1 MKYCIVC
8 NNNIKS
14 RKKEVQFCSSK
25 CQHEHSNTIKVQQ
38 WLNGEISGMKK
49 GARIINAVRSYILDK
64 AEHQCEVCG
73 WNKINPI
80 TGRSPLE
87 INHIDG
93 DAGNNRPENLQ
104 VICPNCHSLTPTWKA
119 LNKGK
124 GNKERLRYSGL
135 GKQPPLV

>member
-1 MKYCIVC
+1 MRTCKKCDNEVKSTHLRVQYC
-8 NNNIKS
+8 S
-14 RKKEVQFCSSK
+14 PK
-25 CQHEHSNTIKVQQ
+25 CQQKHSYELKIEQ

-49 GARIINAVRSYILDK
+49 GARIINSVRNYILEK
-64 AEHQCEVCG
+64 ANHQCEVCG
-73 WNKINPI
+73 WNKVNPV

-135 GKQPPLV
+135 

>member
-1 MKYCIVC
+1 MRKCKEC
-8 NNNIKS
+8 NNELKS
-14 RKKEVQFCSSK
+14 RHLRVQFCSPK
-25 CQHEHSNTIKVQQ
+25 CQQKHAKFLKIQQ
-38 WLNGEISGMKK
+38 WINGEISGMKK
-49 GARIINAVRSYILDK
+49 GARIIHSVREYILEK
-64 AEHQCEVCG
+64 AGHQCEVCG
-73 WNKINPI
+73 WDKKNPV

-135 GKQPPLV
+135 SK